1 MRTMTCTTI
10 TALHD
15 QKKRLV
21 FVSSLNV
28 LADCIIAMDDLGRPA
43 GGIRPHVAEQF
54 ADLKE
59 LRGLALLP

>member
-21 FVSSLNV
+21 FASSLNV
-28 LADCIIAMDDLGRPA
+28 LADCMIAMYDLG
-43 GGIRPHVAEQF
+43 
-54 ADLKE
+54 
-59 LRGLALLP
+59 

>member
-15 QKKRLV
+15 QKKRRV

-28 LADCIIAMDDLGRPA
+28 LADCMIAMYDLG
-43 GGIRPHVAEQF
+43 
-54 ADLKE
+54 
-59 LRGLALLP
+59 